1 MYNVKDEEAT
11 ASLRNSNQTSSK
23 LSHNSS
29 YKTTQRRS
37 RHSSKI
43 YEVCTQTENHKLR
56 KFIINVASDILMYNI
71 HFKSLTSQ
79 SVLML

>member
-43 YEVCTQTENHKLR
+43 QEACTRTENHELR
-56 KFIINVASDILMYNI
+56 KFTI
-71 HFKSLTSQ
+71 
-79 SVLML
+79 